1 MKSYGQLK
9 DSVTDKATRRKGK
22 GKLKR
27 KGTEMDTDRDIR
39 GQQRQVPR
47 LGCLAKIAEGGRATS
62 YSTTSSKDSEMM
74 EI

>member
-1 MKSYGQLK
+1 MDSLRTQLQI
-9 DSVTDKATRRKGK
+9 RLLGGKGK